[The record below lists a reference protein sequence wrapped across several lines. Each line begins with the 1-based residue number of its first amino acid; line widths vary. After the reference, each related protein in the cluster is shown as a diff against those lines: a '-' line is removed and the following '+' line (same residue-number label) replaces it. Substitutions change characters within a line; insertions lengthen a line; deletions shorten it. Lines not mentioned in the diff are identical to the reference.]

1 MKLNFHFKASSFA
14 QMMVSFCKRM
24 EWWDLE
30 ALLSQYVQRLGFGV
44 KVEILP
50 LVEIKVLFI

>member
-1 MKLNFHFKASSFA
+1 
-14 QMMVSFCKRM
+14 M

-30 ALLSQYVQRLGFGV
+30 ALLAQYVQRLGFGV

-50 LVEIKVLFI
+50 LVEIKV